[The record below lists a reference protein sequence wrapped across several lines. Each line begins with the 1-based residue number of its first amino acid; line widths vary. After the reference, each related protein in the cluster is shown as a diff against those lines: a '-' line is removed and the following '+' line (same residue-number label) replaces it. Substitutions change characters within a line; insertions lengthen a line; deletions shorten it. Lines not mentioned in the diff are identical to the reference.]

1 MESSGR
7 SLWLSE
13 GRSGRKLRIK
23 LSPGVRNLCS
33 KWAAIAY
40 ATWRRDFRN
49 HSLSLVILQN
59 KVVIRIPLRSPSNLE
74 SVSVAL
80 TMNTVVSVGLTLVSG
95 GIGWG
100 RNYKACFSTSELAR
114 DGADTSS
121 VVNLQ

>member
-49 HSLSLVILQN
+49 HSLSLVILRN
-59 KVVIRIPLRSPSNLE
+59 KVVIRIPLRSPFQFVIGQRGVDDEYCCFGGTDPGVRRNW
-74 SVSVAL
+74 
-80 TMNTVVSVGLTLVSG
+80 VGRS
-95 GIGWG
+95 
-100 RNYKACFSTSELAR
+100 YKACFSTSELAR